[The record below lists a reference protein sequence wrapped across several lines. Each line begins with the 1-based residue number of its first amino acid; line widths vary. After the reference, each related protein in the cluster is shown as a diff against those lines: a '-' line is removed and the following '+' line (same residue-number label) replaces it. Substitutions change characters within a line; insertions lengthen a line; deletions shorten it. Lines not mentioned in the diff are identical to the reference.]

1 MTNVSSSDGGRGGGE
16 GNVYHGPW
24 PERTP
29 HATKI
34 EGNTSAASTN
44 WMRDADAITGGLVEN
59 TAGHAPDEFFDQ
71 LPSPADTHADDDDLD
86 AFITRQAA
94 TTAPTGAQT
103 PVIDGTAAL
112 PSDLRLTKRQRR
124 IRVNSISLPVVRSG
138 VARRKSPV
146 KRERRRRTVKQALV
160 TCALIGVL
168 TGIGAVASGTLSAS
182 HPERTTL
189 ADRRPTTVAAVSQS
203 TVTHAPARTRS
214 APAKQTRAAKTSHRV
229 HPQSHKSRHAH
240 KRSTVP
246 RAASQ
251 SGQAV
256 AYVQKPAATTPSI
269 VEAATSST
277 VSSEPAAV
285 SATAVHATHAGPTGA
300 GAPFAPGAQ
309 VK

>member
-1 MTNVSSSDGGRGGGE
+1 VTNVSSSDGGRGGGE

-24 PERTP
+24 PERAP
-29 HATKI
+29 RATKI
-34 EGNTSAASTN
+34 EPNTSAASTN

-71 LPSPADTHADDDDLD
+71 LPSTADTHADDDDLD

-138 VARRKSPV
+138 VARRKSRV

-168 TGIGAVASGTLSAS
+168 TGIGTVASGTLSAS

-189 ADRRPTTVAAVSQS
+189 ADRRPTTVAAGSHS
-203 TVTHAPARTRS
+203 TVTHAPVRTRT
-214 APAKQTRAAKTSHRV
+214 APTKQTRAAKTSHRV
-229 HPQSHKSRHAH
+229 HPQSHKSRQGQKH
-240 KRSTVP
+240 STVP
-246 RAASQ
+246 RAATQ

-285 SATAVHATHAGPTGA
+285 SATADHATHSGPTGA